1 MVGPRIALRQKPNTL
16 VRANKQILRAM
27 AHSELSLN
35 AVLKCRYAFARPN
48 SRHSSESAVSAESA
62 VFIVI
67 DYCDW
72 VVRFC
77 ACVDSEISCP
87 RYDVLGCQIAVGS

>member
-1 MVGPRIALRQKPNTL
+1 MVHA
-16 VRANKQILRAM
+16 
-27 AHSELSLN
+27 ELSLN

-48 SRHSSESAVSAESA
+48 SRHSPESAVSAEAA
-62 VFIVI
+62 VFIEI
-67 DYCDW
+67 DYCNW

-87 RYDVLGCQIAVGS
+87 RYDVPGDQVAVGSEIAGDLQSAFCKSQVRPSSTGAEP